1 MNNEIVLEANH
12 LTKTVGGKTIVNDF
26 STKIYK
32 GDICGFLGPNGA
44 GKTTVM
50 RMFTGL
56 IRPTKGVIKISG
68 QDVNQNR
75 QQALMN
81 MGAIIESPIFFPYMT
96 GRKMLQNLA
105 RLYPALSRKEQLEQV
120 EAILSIVRLTEDADV
135 KIKNYSLGM
144 RQRLGIAQALLG
156 DPDVILLDEPANGL
170 DPMGMRELRE
180 LILELR
186 EKKNLTFFI
195 SSHLLDE
202 IQQMCDRLVI
212 IRNGKLITQGRKE
225 ELITDPTKRLED
237 VFVEMMTS

>member
-56 IRPTKGVIKISG
+56 IRPTKGAIKISG

-212 IRNGKLITQGRKE
+212 IRNGKLITQGRKD

>member
-56 IRPTKGVIKISG
+56 IRPTKRGHKISG

-212 IRNGKLITQGRKE
+212 IRNGKLITQGRKD

>member
-120 EAILSIVRLTEDADV
+120 EAILSIVRLTDDADV

-186 EKKNLTFFI
+186 EKKNLTFLFQAI
-195 SSHLLDE
+195 Y
-202 IQQMCDRLVI
+202 
-212 IRNGKLITQGRKE
+212 
-225 ELITDPTKRLED
+225 
-237 VFVEMMTS
+237 

>member
-120 EAILSIVRLTEDADV
+120 EAILSIVRLTDDADV

>member
-56 IRPTKGVIKISG
+56 IRPTKGAIKISG

-75 QQALMN
+75 QQALLN

-212 IRNGKLITQGRKE
+212 IRNGKLITQGRKD